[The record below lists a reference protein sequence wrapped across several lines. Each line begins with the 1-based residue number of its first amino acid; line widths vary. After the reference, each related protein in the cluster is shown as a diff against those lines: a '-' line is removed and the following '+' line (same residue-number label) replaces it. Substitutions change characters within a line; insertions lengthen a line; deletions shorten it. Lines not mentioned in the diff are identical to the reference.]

1 MRILVV
7 EDEALIAL
15 ELIDSLQCEG
25 HEVVGPATTMA
36 EALALCEMGPPEL
49 ALLDIGLQDG
59 SSGVDV
65 ARTIFERWGVL
76 SIFASGQ
83 IMEARQAR
91 DIALGYIGKP
101 YMPETVLRSIEVV
114 REIMSGG
121 KPTSVPVGFELFRA
135 AE

>member
-1 MRILVV
+1 M
-7 EDEALIAL
+7 EAPQHL
-15 ELIDSLQCEG
+15 ERG
-25 HEVVGPATTMA
+25 
-36 EALALCEMGPPEL
+36 
-49 ALLDIGLQDG
+49 GLQDG

-121 KPTSVPVGFELFRA
+121 KPTSVPVGLSCSAQLNSSLRRGPRPRQRLDGCTRA
-135 AE
+135 DLHLRRAR